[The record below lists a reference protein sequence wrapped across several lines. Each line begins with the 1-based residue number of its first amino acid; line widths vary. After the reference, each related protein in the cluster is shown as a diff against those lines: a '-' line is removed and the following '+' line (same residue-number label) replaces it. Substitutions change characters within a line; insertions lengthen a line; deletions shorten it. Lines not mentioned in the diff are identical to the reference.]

1 MARVAIFVDGGYL
14 DKVLEF
20 HNRIRVDYARLS
32 DGMVGP
38 VDERVRT
45 YYYHCPPWQPAIPT
59 TEDSARLS
67 GYQKFAY
74 KLNSLPRFEVREGRL
89 QKVDG
94 RFQQKGVDIQLAV
107 DLLTLALTKG
117 IEKAIL
123 VTGDS
128 DFVPVVNAV
137 KAAGV
142 TVALH
147 FAPQLPTHQSLRQ
160 AVDERAPIT
169 LGFLQSCRRT

>member
-14 DKVLEF
+14 DKVLE
-20 HNRIRVDYARLS
+20 HHGRIRVDYARLS
-32 DGMVGP
+32 DAMAGQA
-38 VDERVRT
+38 DERVRT
-45 YYYHCPPWQPAIPT
+45 YYYHCPPWQPAIATPQ
-59 TEDSARLS
+59 DSARLA

-74 KLNSLPRFEVREGRL
+74 RLNSLSRFEVREGRL
-89 QKVDG
+89 QKIGD

-107 DLLTLALTKG
+107 DLLTLAFTKG

-137 KAAGV
+137 KASGV

-147 FAPQLPTHQSLRQ
+147 YAPQLPTHQSLRL
-160 AVDERAPIT
+160 AVDERVPIT
-169 LGFLQSCRRT
+169 LGLLQACRR